1 MSKVGIL
8 TDSTALFPFRNYP
21 GKEHVYLLPT
31 QNTTCDIAQTRKEGM
46 ALTNL
51 PSAGWGSQTSDEFR
65 QALLTLNR
73 KYHEIVVILSSSHL
87 CPWVSKKAQEASSS
101 VRCPATIYILDS
113 NTTAAGL
120 GYLVK
125 TAANAV
131 AQGAGGAEVCRIVR
145 GVSPHIYTM
154 LCLPG
159 LVYLIH
165 SGQLDPAQAIVGEML
180 GIIPLFILEAGG
192 LIPIQK
198 VRNYRQMV
206 DVLSEFVSEFDN
218 LEHIALLQGSP
229 PFVQEARNLRERI
242 SKDYPQVQYTEHDIK
257 NGLATLIG
265 PRCLGIVAIEHNS
278 GI

>member
-8 TDSTALFPFRNYP
+8 TDSTALFPFHNFP
-21 GKEHVYLLPT
+21 GKEHVYLVPNQYT
-31 QNTTCDIAQTRKEGM
+31 ACNTTQTGKKDL
-46 ALTNL
+46 ALTNH
-51 PSAGWGSQTSDEFR
+51 PCAGWGSSSTDGFR
-65 QALLTLNR
+65 QALLSLNR

-87 CPWVSKKAQEASSS
+87 YSLVSNAQEAYSS
-101 VRCPATIYILDS
+101 VRCPATVYILDS
-113 NTTAAGL
+113 NTTAVGL
-120 GYLVK
+120 GYLVQ
-125 TAANAV
+125 TAANAA
-131 AQGAGGAEVCRIVR
+131 AQGAGGVEVCRVVR
-145 GVSPHIYTM
+145 GASPHIYTM

-159 LVYLIH
+159 LVHLIH

-206 DVLSEFVSEFDN
+206 DALAEFVSEFDN
-218 LEHIALLQGSP
+218 LEHIAILQGNP
-229 PFVQEARNLRERI
+229 PFIQEARILREQI
-242 SKDYPQVQYTEHDIK
+242 SKDYPQVQYTEHNIH
-257 NGLATLIG
+257 NSLAALMG